1 MIGRFTPAA
10 LVLTALTTAMSSDS
24 ARLLRQQ
31 RLWQSDIGI
40 QSLTMGVEAGDLVS
54 RVIIYAGMDD
64 PSQGARLEL
73 LLPPGSAI
81 HKMPPGCAADAL
93 PSGVTVRGR
102 VSCNL
107 GTLAVH
113 ERVQLVFASSIPAP
127 TVPKSVAAFV
137 SSDAPDPRPGDNFA
151 MKTLP

>member
-1 MIGRFTPAA
+1 MIGRLTSAA
-10 LVLTALTTAMSSDS
+10 IVLAASTTLMASDS
-24 ARLLRQQ
+24 SRLLHQR

-54 RVIIYAGMDD
+54 RVIVYAGMDN

-81 HKMPPGCAADAL
+81 HRMPPGCAADAV
-93 PSGVTVRGR
+93 PNAVGVRGR
-102 VSCNL
+102 VSCDL

-113 ERVQLVFASSIPAP
+113 ERLQLVFSSSIPAP
-127 TVPKSVAAFV
+127 NVPKSVAAFV
-137 SSDAPDPRPGDNFA
+137 SSDAPDPRPGDNFI
-151 MKTLP
+151 MKTVP